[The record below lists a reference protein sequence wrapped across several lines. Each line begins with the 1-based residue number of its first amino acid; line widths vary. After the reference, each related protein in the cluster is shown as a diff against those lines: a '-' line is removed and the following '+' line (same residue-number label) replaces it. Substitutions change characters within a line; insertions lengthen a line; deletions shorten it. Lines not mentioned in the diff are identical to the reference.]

1 MRDLFQNCFLIP
13 SARANWHEYNGGVYF
28 VTICTQNREHYF
40 GEIVKNNNGEPIMEL
55 TPIGQFAEEQLRN
68 VTQHYP
74 YAEIPLWVVM
84 PNHIHTIVVIGDANC
99 CCRDVARY
107 VAVNDLENNNLDVA
121 RNVSTEVVDDLGKN
135 EYMAQKSPKYGT
147 LAVVMRG
154 IKSAVTKFAN
164 ENSIPFAWQ
173 TRFFDHIVRNQNEMN
188 SIAEYIENNV
198 AKWESDKFYNNE

>member
-1 MRDLFQNCFLIP
+1 MRDLFQNRFLIP
-13 SARANWHEYNGGVYF
+13 SARADWHEYDGGVYF

-40 GEIVKNNNGEPIMEL
+40 GEIGKNNNDEPKMEL

-74 YAEIPLWVVM
+74 YAEIPLWVIM
-84 PNHIHTIVVIGDANC
+84 PNHVHAIVVINDTN
-99 CCRDVARY
+99 CRDVARN
-107 VAVNDLENNNLDVA
+107 VSANNLENNNLDVA
-121 RNVSTEVVDDLGKN
+121 RNVSTVAVDDFGKN

-147 LAVVMRG
+147 LSVVMRG

-164 ENSIPFAWQ
+164 DNNISFAWQ
-173 TRFFDHIVRNQNEMN
+173 ARFFDHIVRNQNEMN

>member
-1 MRDLFQNCFLIP
+1 MRDLFQNRFLIP
-13 SARANWHEYNGGVYF
+13 SARANWHDYNGGVYF

-40 GEIVKNNNGEPIMEL
+40 GEIGKNNNDEPKMEL

-84 PNHIHTIVVIGDANC
+84 PNHIHAIVVIDDAIL
-99 CCRDVARY
+99 CRDVARN
-107 VAVNDLENNNLDVA
+107 VSVNDLENNDLDVA
-121 RNVSTEVVDDLGKN
+121 RNVSTVVVDDFGKN
-135 EYMAQKSPKYGT
+135 EYMAKKSPKYGT

-188 SIAEYIENNV
+188 NIAEYIENNV

>member
-1 MRDLFQNCFLIP
+1 MRDLFQNRFLIP
-13 SARANWHEYNGGVYF
+13 SARADWHEYDGGVYF

-40 GEIVKNNNGEPIMEL
+40 GEIGKNNNDEPKMEL

-74 YAEIPLWVVM
+74 YAEIPLWVIM
-84 PNHIHTIVVIGDANC
+84 PNHVHAIVVINDTN
-99 CCRDVARY
+99 CRDVARN
-107 VAVNDLENNNLDVA
+107 VSANNLENNNLDVA
-121 RNVSTEVVDDLGKN
+121 RNVSTVAVDDFGKN

-147 LAVVMRG
+147 LSVVMRG

-164 ENSIPFAWQ
+164 DNNISFAWQ

>member
-1 MRDLFQNCFLIP
+1 MRDLFQNRFLIP
-13 SARANWHEYNGGVYF
+13 SARADWHEYDGGVYF

-40 GEIVKNNNGEPIMEL
+40 GEIGKNNNDEPKMEL

-74 YAEIPLWVVM
+74 YAEIPLWVIM
-84 PNHIHTIVVIGDANC
+84 PNHVHAIVVINDTN
-99 CCRDVARY
+99 CRDVARN
-107 VAVNDLENNNLDVA
+107 VSANNLENNNLDVA
-121 RNVSTEVVDDLGKN
+121 LNYSTVAVDDFGKN

-147 LAVVMRG
+147 LSVVMRG

-164 ENSIPFAWQ
+164 DNNISFAWQ
-173 TRFFDHIVRNQNEMN
+173 ARFFDHIVRNQNEMN

>member
-1 MRDLFQNCFLIP
+1 MRDLFQNRFLIP
-13 SARANWHEYNGGVYF
+13 SARADWHEYDGGVYF

-40 GEIVKNNNGEPIMEL
+40 GEIGKNNNDEPKMEL

-74 YAEIPLWVVM
+74 YAEIPLWVIM
-84 PNHIHTIVVIGDANC
+84 PNHVHAIVVINDTN
-99 CCRDVARY
+99 CRDVARN
-107 VAVNDLENNNLDVA
+107 VSANNLENHNLDVA
-121 RNVSTEVVDDLGKN
+121 RNVSTVAVDDFGKN

-147 LAVVMRG
+147 LSVVMRG

-164 ENSIPFAWQ
+164 DNNISFAWQ
-173 TRFFDHIVRNQNEMN
+173 ARFFDHIVRNQNEMN